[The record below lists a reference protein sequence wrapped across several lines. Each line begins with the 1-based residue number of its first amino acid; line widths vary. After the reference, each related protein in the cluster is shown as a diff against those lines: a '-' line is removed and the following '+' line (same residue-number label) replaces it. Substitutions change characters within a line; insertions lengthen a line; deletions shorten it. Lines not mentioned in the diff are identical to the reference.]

1 MNERELFQ
9 IGEVARLFHISVG
22 TLRHYEKLGLLRP
35 EYVDPDSG
43 YRYYSTSQFEHL
55 NTIRYLRALDMP
67 LDRIAAFL
75 QDRDVDRIRL
85 LLREQK
91 ALVERRRRELEL
103 IERKLSNRLGQLEE
117 AMSAELDR
125 IQIEDKPART
135 IAFLKKQVEPQ
146 SHLDLEHSI
155 RELDREEERAAVFPG
170 KVGVGLSASALE
182 KHRFRPYELVFLLLD
197 AEDRFRGQTLCL
209 PAETCA
215 VVRFR
220 GGHDRAP
227 AYYEKLMC
235 FLKERRCRPTGFSKE
250 ITIIDYSLTD
260 DTSKFVTEIQLPF
273 AAEE

>member
-103 IERKLSNRLGQLEE
+103 IERNL
-117 AMSAELDR
+117 
-125 IQIEDKPART
+125 
-135 IAFLKKQVEPQ
+135 AFL
-146 SHLDLEHSI
+146 
-155 RELDREEERAAVFPG
+155 G
-170 KVGVGLSASALE
+170 K
-182 KHRFRPYELVFLLLD
+182 R
-197 AEDRFRGQTLCL
+197 
-209 PAETCA
+209 
-215 VVRFR
+215 
-220 GGHDRAP
+220 
-227 AYYEKLMC
+227 
-235 FLKERRCRPTGFSKE
+235 
-250 ITIIDYSLTD
+250 
-260 DTSKFVTEIQLPF
+260 
-273 AAEE
+273 